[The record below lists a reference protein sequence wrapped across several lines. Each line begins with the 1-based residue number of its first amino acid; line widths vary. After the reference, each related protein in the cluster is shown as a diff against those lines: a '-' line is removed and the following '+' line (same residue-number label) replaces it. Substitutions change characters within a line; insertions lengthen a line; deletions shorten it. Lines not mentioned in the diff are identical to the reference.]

1 MKIAHIL
8 VIGDNFGLD
17 IFKVKKYCDGIM
29 NKYGCDQ
36 YQIDSYTL
44 EELQIDNFQQICAS
58 CYEGLFLSGIFTKE
72 DLFWPIRR
80 QRPKYKEVK

>member
-1 MKIAHIL
+1 MKPVHIL
-8 VIGDNFGLD
+8 YVHNTKSPSVAGLH
-17 IFKVKKYCDGIM
+17 KYCEDIM
-29 NKYGCDQ
+29 ERYGG
-36 YQIDSYTL
+36 DSY
-44 EELQIDNFQQICAS
+44 EVENYFLQQLKEQNFQQICAS